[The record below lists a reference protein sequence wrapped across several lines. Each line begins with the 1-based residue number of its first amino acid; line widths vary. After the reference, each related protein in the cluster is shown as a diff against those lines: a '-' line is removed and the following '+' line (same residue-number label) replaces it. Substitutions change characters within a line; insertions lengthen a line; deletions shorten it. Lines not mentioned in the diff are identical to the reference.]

1 MTNPNTN
8 TKTDARALILSTT
21 ERYSDSI
28 AKLAPRGVDP
38 AHYVETLRLYMSS
51 NPKLLDCNAVSVAR
65 GILRVAQTGLEL
77 GVSCDLLPFGGE
89 CQFNPR
95 YNGIIELALS
105 SGVRAIDADVVRDGD
120 DFDYRKGTGAFLRH
134 KASDDMGP
142 ITHAYAIAEIKQ
154 QSYVFVVLNREQID
168 AIRQEFSKSW
178 WKRSEK
184 KGGEIIPLDEI
195 PWYAK
200 KTAVRRLSPMLPKNA
215 RFAAA
220 LMFADEAEPI
230 PSTDFEVLPPQAAL
244 KAAAADGEQEG
255 RAVESAAADV
265 TL

>member
-1 MTNPNTN
+1 VTSPSTNSKP
-8 TKTDARALILSTT
+8 DARALILSTT

-28 AKLAPRGVDP
+28 AKLAPRGVNP
-38 AHYVETLRLYMSS
+38 AHYVET
-51 NPKLLDCNAVSVAR
+51 R

-77 GVSCDLLPFGGE
+77 GVSCDLLPFGNE

-95 YNGIIELALS
+95 YNGIIELALN
-105 SGVRAIDADVVRDGD
+105 SGCRAIDADVVRDGD
-120 DFDYRKGTGAFLRH
+120 YFEYQKGTGAFLKH
-134 KASDDMGP
+134 KAADDMGP

-154 QSYVFVVLNREQID
+154 QSFVFVVLNREQID
-168 AIRQEFSKSW
+168 ATRREFSKSH
-178 WKRSEK
+178 WKRK
-184 KGGEIIPLDEI
+184 NGEIIPLDEI
-195 PWYAK
+195 PWYGK

>member
-1 MTNPNTN
+1 MTSPNTN
-8 TKTDARALILSTT
+8 VKTDARALILSTT

-28 AKLAPRGVDP
+28 AKLAPRGVNP

-77 GVSCDLLPFGGE
+77 GVSCDLLPFGQE

-95 YNGIIELALS
+95 YNGIIELALG
-105 SGVRAIDADVVRDGD
+105 SGVRAIDADVVRDT
-120 DFDYRKGTGAFLRH
+120 DYFEYQKGTGAFLRH
-134 KASDDMGP
+134 KAADDMGK
-142 ITHAYAIAEIKQ
+142 ITHAYAIAEVKQ
-154 QSYVFVVLNREQID
+154 QSFVFVVVNREQID
-168 AIRQEFSKSW
+168 AIRSQYSKSW
-178 WKRSEK
+178 WKRPFGERK
-184 KGGEIIPLDEI
+184 GEIIPLDEI

-220 LMFADEAEPI
+220 LMYADEAEPI
-230 PSTDFEVLPPQAAL
+230 PATDFEVLPPQQAL
-244 KAAAADGEQEG
+244 KAAAEDGEAEG
-255 RAVESAAADV
+255 RAVAQTE
-265 TL
+265 L